1 MTPVEPGGGVPAP
14 TVVRTQ
20 RSKPYPYARSVVD
33 VYSLELGFYA
43 LLAFV
48 LLAVKI
54 FAFVSCLTFSAE
66 SYEAAGKLTKPAW
79 TILLGL
85 AVALQ
90 VLFLN
95 SPIGILNLIFTIAA
109 IVYLVD
115 VRPAMAGLRRR

>member
-1 MTPVEPGGGVPAP
+1 ML
-14 TVVRTQ
+14 
-20 RSKPYPYARSVVD
+20 D

-43 LLAFV
+43 LLAFA

-54 FAFVSCLTFSAE
+54 YAFVSSLTFSAE
-66 SYEAAGKLTKPAW
+66 AYEAAGKLTKPTW

-85 AVALQ
+85 SVALQ

-115 VRPAMAGLRRR
+115 VRPAIAGLRRR